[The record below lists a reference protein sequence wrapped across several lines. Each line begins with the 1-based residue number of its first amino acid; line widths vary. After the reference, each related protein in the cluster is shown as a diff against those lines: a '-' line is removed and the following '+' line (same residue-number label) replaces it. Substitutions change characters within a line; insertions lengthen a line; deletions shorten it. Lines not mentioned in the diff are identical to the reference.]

1 MAKEIT
7 RRTLIELS
15 VAGAAALAA
24 AEVKA
29 VDRPDLP
36 KDQRIGFAVVGLGKL
51 ALGQIIPGLRRSKG
65 AKLVALVSGHPDKAK
80 RIADAEGLPADAIYN
95 YDDYDRIARDPRI
108 QVVYIVLPN
117 SMHAEYTIRAL
128 KAGKHVLCEKPMATT
143 LADCEAMIAAARAA
157 DRMLMIAYRCHY
169 EPTNLE
175 AMRRLRSGSLG
186 KPRLVVTDM
195 GRQAD
200 PAQPFDAWRLDGKMS
215 GGGALAD
222 MGIYGVNASR
232 YLLNEEPVEV
242 RAWAHTDPNDPR
254 FKDTAETIAWQFRF
268 PSGAIANGSTSFSYA
283 GTMDYRV
290 HCDRGTLTAQPGC
303 VYSGNKLSISGGPAP
318 AIHEIDQFAREM
330 DWMADVVRGKAPLV
344 SPGEEGLQDMRLMKA
359 IMDSAARG
367 GASIRTDWGY
377 RRAFDPAAVV
387 DAPKAWGNEG
397 PQPPLRPITQMA
409 RGFFLT
415 P

>member
-1 MAKEIT
+1 MPKGFS
-7 RRTLIELS
+7 RRDLIELGAAS
-15 VAGAAALAA
+15 AAALAPMSAHA
-24 AEVKA
+24 AGEAYAQDEK
-29 VDRPDLP
+29 L
-36 KDQRIGFAVVGLGKL
+36 GFAVVGLGKL
-51 ALGQIIPGLRRSKG
+51 ALGQIIPGFKNARG
-65 AKLVALVSGHPDKAK
+65 AKLAAVVSGHPDKA
-80 RIADAEGLPADAIYN
+80 RRVAADNGLPADAIYS
-95 YDDYDRIARDPRI
+95 YDDYDRIAQDPRI

-128 KAGKHVLCEKPMATT
+128 KAGKHVLCEKPMATS
-143 LADCEAMIAAARAA
+143 LADCEAMIAVAKAA
-157 DRMLMIAYRCHY
+157 DRKLMIAYRCHY

-175 AMRRLRSGSLG
+175 AMRRIRSGSIG

-195 GRQAD
+195 GRQSDLAE
-200 PAQPFDAWRLDGKMS
+200 PSDAWRLDQKMS

-254 FKDTAETIAWQFRF
+254 FRTTAQMIAWQFRF

-283 GTMDYRV
+283 GTMAWRAYG
-290 HCDRGTLTAQPGC
+290 DRGKLTAEPGAF
-303 VYSGNKLSISGGPAP
+303 YNGNRLSVGEAAPLSIR
-318 AIHEIDQFAREM
+318 EIDQFAGEM

-359 IMDSAARG
+359 ILDSVAQN
-367 GASIRTDWGY
+367 GATIRTDWGY

-387 DAPKAWGNEG
+387 DVPK
-397 PQPPLRPITQMA
+397 T
-409 RGFFLT
+409 
-415 P
+415 